1 MNPNRILIVDDNFVT
16 RKMLA
21 RLLEPYGI
29 CDVAENGQVAQEA
42 FQLALY
48 DRQPYRLVCLDV
60 RMPGLDGTEVLEKL
74 RAMEQKH
81 GISLGVNSCRILM
94 VTGVDDRKTVF
105 ESFRKNCDGY
115 LIKPVGRE
123 QLVEQLK
130 TLGLLE

>member
-1 MNPNRILIVDDNFVT
+1 MRILIVDDNFVT

-29 CDVAENGQVAQEA
+29 CDVAENGQVALEA

-48 DRQPYRLVCLDV
+48 DQQPYKLACLDI
-60 RMPGLDGTEVLEKL
+60 RMPGLDGTQVLESI
-74 RAMEQKH
+74 RALEAKH
-81 GISLGVNSCRILM
+81 GITLGPEACKILM

-115 LIKPVGRE
+115 VMKPVSKDQITE
-123 QLVEQLK
+123 QMK
-130 TLGLLE
+130 ALGLL